1 MASATAAFLRKNAFL
16 VAAVALPALVAALFL
31 IASAIPQWTVPP
43 PAYDLVLRVARPY
56 DAARSRV
63 TVEFAVRDGR
73 VEATVRPAPDNAY
86 VQSWALLLFDH
97 ETAAVQEIPLDE
109 LPASMAD
116 GVEARTIV
124 LDVLAGRRVS
134 AQPAA
139 PDGYE
144 LRTGA
149 RGGTGLIG
157 DVFGMGRYRQ
167 NTALVNRG
175 RVVPLELPSPFQDPY
190 QSAVHAIGWVLDEG
204 R

>member
-1 MASATAAFLRKNAFL
+1 MAPDPDGFLRRNAFL

-31 IASAIPQWTVPP
+31 VASAIPQWTVPP

-56 DAARSRV
+56 DAARPKV
-63 TVEFAVRDGR
+63 AVDFAVRDGR
-73 VEATVRPAPDNAY
+73 VEATVRPAPDNVY

-97 ETAAVQEIPLDE
+97 EAATLREIPLDE
-109 LPASMAD
+109 LPASMAGD
-116 GVEARTIV
+116 DEARTIV
-124 LDVLAGRRVS
+124 LRALDGRRVS
-134 AQPAA
+134 PQPAA

-144 LRTGA
+144 LRT
-149 RGGTGLIG
+149 RTSGGTGLIG

-175 RVVPLELPSPFQDPY
+175 RVVRLDLPSPYGDPY
-190 QSAVHAIGWVLDEG
+190 QSPVFAVGWVLDEG